1 MGWIKAGDEYVT
13 CRKCQ
18 RQSDARYV
26 QVTGKEAI
34 FYLSASVVRI
44 IFQKHGTAKP
54 MERPRRGS
62 ASAGPCGPI
71 TYQLDTRELETLKHR
86 VWIKARDE

>member
-1 MGWIKAGDEYVT
+1 MGWIKAGGEYVT

-34 FYLSASVVRI
+34 FYLSASDVRI
-44 IFQKHGTAKP
+44 IFQKHGTVKP
-54 MERPRRGS
+54 MERLRRGS